1 AVQMA
6 VADMA
11 LQYKMPVTMA
21 LDPAYDPASETFGS
35 IQWNIHAVEAPVAWD
50 AGFTGNGVRVAV
62 LDGGVN
68 NNHVDLAGQVDE
80 ARSRSFAT
88 GDACAAAYN
97 CDTGTFWHGTHVS
110 GIIAA
115 KANSIGTVG
124 IAPEATI
131 IGVKSLHGGTGSFG

>member
-1 AVQMA
+1 
-6 VADMA
+6 
-11 LQYKMPVTMA
+11 
-21 LDPAYDPASETFGS
+21 
-35 IQWNIHAVEAPVAWD
+35 
-50 AGFTGNGVRVAV
+50 
-62 LDGGVN
+62 VN

-131 IGVKSLHGGTGSFG
+131 IGVKSLHGGTGSFGWVISAILYAATPIAEGGAGAHIINMSLGADVPRNAEGVAELMS